1 MSQVIN
7 NLKALLN
14 KPEIHV
20 VFPASDTISY
30 DVVGSDSLM
39 LSFDDAEKVLR
50 HERVENNLKLVHRT
64 DIVRNKV
71 LIKFNNSLLDF
82 KGISRSSKF
91 DCTKIEQYLM
101 KSVTICSLI
110 VRFLVN
116 EKILISKKVTIIESA
131 TCREVQGR
139 SIDLSAICVVFL
151 NENAR
156 EMTLTRNRES

>member
-30 DVVGSDSLM
+30 AVVGSDSLM

-82 KGISRSSKF
+82 KWLVRSSKF
-91 DCTKIEQYLM
+91 DCTKIEQYLL
-101 KSVTICSLI
+101 KSVVI
-110 VRFLVN
+110 
-116 EKILISKKVTIIESA
+116 
-131 TCREVQGR
+131 
-139 SIDLSAICVVFL
+139 
-151 NENAR
+151 
-156 EMTLTRNRES
+156 